1 MNLLRKYRKALLI
14 TLATVLV
21 LAACLFSFLAGA
33 ILHSAAVIRDT
44 LEYYVILDL
53 DLYDS
58 SQEHR
63 NEHAMGLLASRLVA
77 HKQILIELENSSM
90 NVLNIVEPPYIPAD
104 AKRAVFDRIDE
115 IQRNRPRRAIRWH
128 ASDDFTVPRPAL
140 LEMPESE

>member
-1 MNLLRKYRKALLI
+1 MNTPRKYRKALLI
-14 TLATVLV
+14 TLATVFV

-63 NEHAMGLLASRLVA
+63 NEHAMGLLAARLVA

-90 NVLNIVEPPYIPAD
+90 NVLNIVEPP
-104 AKRAVFDRIDE
+104 
-115 IQRNRPRRAIRWH
+115 
-128 ASDDFTVPRPAL
+128 
-140 LEMPESE
+140 